1 MVVVVVGVAPISYDT
16 GVGLGNFH
24 CVIISDSVGV
34 TASCDANDVAAVA
47 AVAISGGGGNGVFG
61 DATTGCICSRY
72 L

>member
-16 GVGLGNFH
+16 GVALGNFH
-24 CVIISDSVGV
+24 CVVISDSVGV
-34 TASCDANDVAAVA
+34 SASCDVNDVA